1 MDKREFNDTI
11 YYYFSRVGKALTS
24 PKRME
29 LLDLLTQGPKTVEA
43 LSNETEM
50 SIANTSQHLQVL
62 LDAKLVKF
70 RRRGNFMV
78 YSLGNTKVCELIQS
92 LQKVTEDRFDEV
104 RQMRTEFI
112 ERPEEIES
120 LELEEF
126 LNMEESDGVVVVDVR
141 PETEYN
147 ASHIEGA
154 ISIPYDSFMDR
165 VSELP
170 TDRQIIVYCRGYYCV
185 HATEAV
191 QYLASQ
197 GYQAIRLNAGIQH
210 WKRAVGTEGQ
220 VHRPTQHV
228 SDLC

>member
-62 LDAKLVKF
+62 LDTKLVKC

-78 YSLGNTKVCELIQS
+78 YSLGNTKVCDLIQS

-126 LNMEESDGVVVVDVR
+126 LKMEDFDSYLVVDVR
-141 PETEYN
+141 PESEYN
-147 ASHIEGA
+147 ASHIKGA

-170 TDRQIIVYCRGYYCV
+170 TDRRIIVYCRGYYCV

-191 QYLASQ
+191 QYLSSQ

-228 SDLC
+228 SDFC

>member
-1 MDKREFNDTI
+1 MNKREFNDTI
-11 YYYFSRVGKALTS
+11 YYYFSKVGKALTS

-62 LDAKLVKF
+62 LDVKLVKF

-78 YSLGNTKVCELIQS
+78 YSLGNTKVCELVQS

-104 RQMRTEFI
+104 RQLRMDFI
-112 ERPEEIES
+112 VRSKEIES
-120 LELEEF
+120 LEIEEF
-126 LNMEESDGVVVVDVR
+126 LEEYNKKDIVVVDVR

-154 ISIPYDSFMDR
+154 ISIPFDSIKDQ
-165 VSELP
+165 VSKLP
-170 TDRQIIVYCRGYYCV
+170 KEKEIIVYCRGFYCV
-185 HATEAV
+185 YATEVV
-191 QYLASQ
+191 QYLVSK
-197 GYQAIRLNAGIQH
+197 GYKAKRLNPGIQH
-210 WKRAVGTEGQ
+210 WKKKFN
-220 VHRPTQHV
+220 
-228 SDLC
+228 

>member
-1 MDKREFNDTI
+1 MDKREFNETI
-11 YYYFSRVGKALTS
+11 YYYFSKVGKALTS

-62 LDAKLVKF
+62 LDVKLVKF

-78 YSLGNTKVCELIQS
+78 YSLGNTKVCELVQS

-104 RQMRTEFI
+104 RQMRMDYIVRSEK
-112 ERPEEIES
+112 IES
-120 LELEEF
+120 LEIGEF
-126 LNMEESDGVVVVDVR
+126 LAKYDNKDIMVIDVR

-154 ISIPYDSFMDR
+154 VSIPFDSFKDH

-170 TDRQIIVYCRGYYCV
+170 KDREIIVYCRGFYCV
-185 HATEAV
+185 YATEVV
-191 QYLASQ
+191 QYLVSK
-197 GYQAIRLNAGIQH
+197 GYQAKRLNAGIQH
-210 WKRAVGTEGQ
+210 WKKEVELK
-220 VHRPTQHV
+220 VN
-228 SDLC
+228 S